1 MDNEVV
7 RQLRDTQANLKAR
20 RLLPAAE
27 AIERGLSVIAIA
39 EEARQEAVRAASVI
53 PGLRSEVASLKV
65 QIGRLQNAVA
75 KAQDEAKLAAV
86 PKLEALAEARAETR
100 DLIRPF
106 LQGDT
111 GTRMLALTIWRELD
125 AKWGKEVSNGR

>member
-53 PGLRSEVASLKV
+53 PGLRSEVASLKA

-75 KAQDEAKLAAV
+75 KAQDEARLAALPTV
-86 PKLEALAEARAETR
+86 EAQAKARQEVR
-100 DLIRPF
+100 DLMRPF
-106 LQGDT
+106 LTEGDQGV
-111 GTRMLALTIWRELD
+111 RMLAQTIKAALD
-125 AKWGKEVSNGR
+125 AKWGKEKS

>member
-75 KAQDEAKLAAV
+75 KAQDEARLAAV
-86 PKLEALAEARAETR
+86 PTVEAQAKARQEVR
-100 DLIRPF
+100 DLMRPF
-106 LQGDT
+106 LTEGDQGV
-111 GTRMLALTIWRELD
+111 RMLAQTIKAALD
-125 AKWGKEVSNGR
+125 AKWGKEKS

>member
-27 AIERGLSVIAIA
+27 AIERGLSAIAIA

-53 PGLRSEVASLKV
+53 PGLRSEVEALKIRV
-65 QIGRLQNAVA
+65 GWLKGEVA
-75 KAQDEAKLAAV
+75 KARDEAKLAAV
-86 PKLEALAEARAETR
+86 PMLEAQARARQEVR
-100 DLIRPF
+100 DLMRPF
-106 LQGDT
+106 LTEGDQGV
-111 GTRMLALTIWRELD
+111 RMLAQTIKAALD
-125 AKWGKEVSNGR
+125 AKWGKEKS

>member
-53 PGLRSEVASLKV
+53 PGLRSEVALLKV

-75 KAQDEAKLAAV
+75 KAQDEARRAAV
-86 PKLEALAEARAETR
+86 PTVEAQARARQEVR
-100 DLIRPF
+100 DLMRPF
-106 LQGDT
+106 LTEGDQGV
-111 GTRMLALTIWRELD
+111 RMLAQTIKAALD
-125 AKWGKEVSNGR
+125 AKWGKEKS

>member
-1 MDNEVV
+1 VDNEVV

-27 AIERGLSVIAIA
+27 AIGRGISLIAMA
-39 EEARQEAVRAASVI
+39 DEARQEAVKAASVI
-53 PGLRSEVASLKV
+53 PGLRSEVEKLKRQV
-65 QIGRLQNAVA
+65 THLQGEVA
-75 KAQDEAKLAAV
+75 KAQDEAKRAAV
-86 PKLEALAEARAETR
+86 PRLEALAEAHAQTR